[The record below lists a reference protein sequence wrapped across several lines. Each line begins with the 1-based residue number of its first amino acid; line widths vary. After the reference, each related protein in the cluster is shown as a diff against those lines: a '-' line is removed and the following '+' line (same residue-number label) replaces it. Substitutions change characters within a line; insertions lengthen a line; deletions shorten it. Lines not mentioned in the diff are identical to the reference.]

1 VTLHISLC
9 GEISITT
16 AAGTIGAELRG
27 AQGRITFAHLLL
39 ERARPIPR
47 DRLVDVVWNG
57 EPPGSWETAIDALAS
72 RTRKALSMAGVDGR
86 SAIRLKDGSYHVD
99 LGPEAEIDVERAAML
114 VGRAEVA
121 DATGDAVAAAEA
133 ASQAASL
140 LANDLLAGD
149 ANRWVEDRRDDLR
162 SLRKR
167 ALLLVGAD
175 AADPDAAVGAL
186 RRAVDADPFDEAPR
200 ALLAERLA
208 LAGRAVDALAVL
220 DDAERVWLDELGVP
234 GSATMSR
241 LREQAIDMLGGTPA
255 EPGIVAVGLAVYR
268 GSAETAIT
276 RPSSKILRDRPGVLA
291 VRALDEGIA
300 FLAHTAADG
309 VAAAHVLVGDGA
321 TGVAIHLGE
330 SVADESAWSGP
341 ALAVLRTM
349 AGSQAPGVVV
359 TDPLR
364 ALLPPDTGE
373 WERVGDVQLRVSGHR
388 VATWR
393 SLGPSPLPL
402 TDLPASCRQPASPIV
417 GRRDELS
424 RLDIVV
430 QRAVRGLPALAVVV
444 GDAGMGKTRL
454 LAAALG
460 RAHDHGVNVMVG
472 RCPASGGA
480 PYQPVAE
487 AINDAV
493 QAWADHD
500 LRRIVGTNAG
510 ALARLVPN
518 TRGRLPGTLPMLGT
532 EPDARRFETFEGI
545 RRYLVTA
552 AQERPL
558 ILALDDL
565 HWADAGT
572 LDLIE
577 HIIERGS
584 PHLAVIVT
592 TRDGARGQT
601 WQDGTNTDVIR
612 VGELGQDDI
621 VAMIEREVPWPL
633 ARTHRLARRI
643 SEITAGHPY
652 FVHEILTTL
661 HDLDMDEGEVG
672 DALDIELPRSLR
684 ELLTARLE
692 RLDPRLRDTMAI
704 AAIAGREIEL
714 ETLAH
719 TAGLTPA
726 VVLDEVDQAIA
737 AGLMQASATRPDVY
751 GFTHPLLVEAL
762 VADLSPARR
771 ARLHERI
778 ANTLLASHHDATEDP
793 GWLTDVA
800 HHLLDSGNRVGPD
813 RVEKW
818 TRRAA
823 LAAEDAGAYASS
835 ADLYRKL
842 LRQRGA
848 FEIDDT
854 RTEAALL
861 LALGRAENR
870 AGNVQGALEALVAAV
885 EHGRSSADVNLLAAA
900 AIELGW
906 EWSLQF
912 GAWVDPDVEE
922 VVVDALAALSNT
934 ESPEWARVACVRFE
948 HLYYA
953 DPTAATDLAD
963 RAHQIAIEHGDL
975 ATAAQALRH
984 RSHQY
989 AAAPDQTP
997 RIDMLQR
1004 STTLLERAG
1013 EPLRAQAERVHEGG
1027 ARLVAGDVDGFRRI
1041 AEQLSQF
1048 VERVPTPRLRYF
1060 DIEWKAMQAAAEHRD
1075 NDAEALIDQA
1085 AAIRQRHFPLS
1096 LDYPFFQRALLRH
1109 AQGRTDEI
1117 EPLLALAAE
1126 AVPLPAVRASHA
1138 LALATLDQNDRA
1150 REILDTLCHD
1160 DLALVPRDF
1169 NYLITLGF
1177 LADTAHALAD
1187 KSRAQL
1193 LLHHLLP
1200 HRDNIAVVGFGTA
1213 TLGPIAGHIARLAT
1227 TTGDIATATT
1237 MIEHALHLSDRL
1249 GDDDATARLRAHR
1262 TRLASLSHQA

>member
-16 AAGTIGAELRG
+16 AAGTTRPELRG
-27 AQGRITFAHLLL
+27 AQGRVTFAHLLL

-57 EPPGSWETAIDALAS
+57 EPPASWETAIDALVS

-86 SAIRLKDGSYHVD
+86 AAIRLTDGSYHVD
-99 LGPEAEIDVERAAML
+99 LGPEVDTDIERAVVL

-121 DATGDAVAAAEA
+121 DATGDTVAATDA
-133 ASQAASL
+133 ASQAESL
-140 LANDLLAGD
+140 LAADLLPGD
-149 ANRWVEDRRDDLR
+149 ANRWIEDRRDELR
-162 SLRKR
+162 SVRTR

-175 AADPDAAVGAL
+175 AADPDEAVGAL
-186 RRAVDADPFDEAPR
+186 RRAIDVDPFDERPR
-200 ALLAERLA
+200 ALLAERLT
-208 LAGRAVDALAVL
+208 LAGRPVDALAVI
-220 DDAERVWLDELGVP
+220 DQAERVWRDELGVP
-234 GSATMSR
+234 VSATMLR
-241 LREQAIDMLGGTPA
+241 LRGQAIEMLGGTTS

-268 GSAETAIT
+268 GSGQIAIT
-276 RPSSKILRDRPGVLA
+276 RDSTRVLRDQPGVLA
-291 VRALDEGIA
+291 VRSVDEDVA
-300 FLAHTAADG
+300 FLARTAADA

-321 TGVAIHLGE
+321 TAVAIHLGE
-330 SVADESAWSGP
+330 PVADASAWSGP
-341 ALAVLRTM
+341 ASAALHTM
-349 AGSQAPGVVV
+349 VGSQEPGVVV

-364 ALLPPDTGE
+364 ALLPPEIGE
-373 WERVGDVQLRVSGHR
+373 WERVGEVSLGAGGHP

-402 TDLPASCRQPASPIV
+402 TDLPASCRQPASPMV

-430 QRAVRGLPALAVVV
+430 QRAVRGMPACAVVV
-444 GDAGMGKTRL
+444 GEAGMGKTRL

-460 RAHDHGVNVMVG
+460 RAHDHGVNVMLG
-472 RCPASGGA
+472 RCSASGGG

-493 QAWADHD
+493 RAWADHD
-500 LRRIVGTNAG
+500 LRRIVGTSAG

-545 RRYLVTA
+545 RRFLVTA

-558 ILALDDL
+558 VLALDDL

-577 HIIERGS
+577 HIIDRGS

-592 TRDGARGQT
+592 TRDVAPGQT
-601 WQDGTNTDVIR
+601 WQHGTNTDVVR

-621 VAMIEREVPWPL
+621 VAMIEQEVPGPL
-633 ARTHRLARRI
+633 ARAHRLARRI
-643 SEITAGHPY
+643 TEITAGHPY

-661 HDLDMDEGEVG
+661 HERGID

-684 ELLTARLE
+684 ELFNVRLE

-704 AAIAGREIEL
+704 AAIAGREIDL

-719 TAGLTPA
+719 TAGLTPR
-726 VVLDEVDQAIA
+726 VTLDQVNQAIA
-737 AGLMQASATRPDVY
+737 AGFMQASPDRPDLY

-778 ANTLLASHHDATEDP
+778 ATTLLASHNDATEDR

-800 HHLLDSGNRVGPD
+800 HHLLDSGNRVAPE
-813 RVEKW
+813 RVEQW

-823 LAAEDAGAYASS
+823 RVDEDAGAYASS
-835 ADLYRKL
+835 ADLHRKL
-842 LRQRGA
+842 LGQRAA
-848 FEIDDT
+848 FEIDDP
-854 RTEAALL
+854 RTEAELL

-870 AGNVQGALEALVAAV
+870 AGNVQGALEALVAAA
-885 EHGRSSADVNLLAAA
+885 EHGRSAGDANVLADA

-912 GAWVDPDVEE
+912 GAWVDPEVEQ
-922 VVVDALAALSNT
+922 VVVDALAALSDAD
-934 ESPEWARVACVRFE
+934 SPEWARVACVRFE

-989 AAAPDQTP
+989 ASAPDQTP

-1004 STTLLERAG
+1004 STALLERAG

-1027 ARLVAGDVDGFRRI
+1027 ARLVAGDADGFRRI
-1041 AEQLSQF
+1041 ADELSQF
-1048 VERVPTPRLRYF
+1048 VERLPTPRLRYF
-1060 DIEWKAMQAAAEHRD
+1060 DVEWKAMQAAAERRD
-1075 NDAEALIDQA
+1075 DDAEALIDQA
-1085 AAIRQRHFPLS
+1085 ASIRQRHFPLS
-1096 LDYPFFQRALLRH
+1096 LDYPFFQHALLRH

-1138 LALATLDQNDRA
+1138 LALATLDQHDRA
-1150 REILDTLCHD
+1150 REILDTLCRD

-1169 NYLITLGF
+1169 NYLVTLGF
-1177 LADTAHALAD
+1177 LADTAHTLAD
-1187 KSRAQL
+1187 ESGSRL
-1193 LLHHLLP
+1193 LLAHLLP

-1213 TLGPIAGHIARLAT
+1213 TLGPIAGHIARLAM

-1237 MIEHALHLSDRL
+1237 MVEHALHLSDRL
-1249 GDDDATARLRAHR
+1249 GDDAATARLRADR
-1262 TRLASLSHQA
+1262 ALLTSLSDQA